1 METGKE
7 PELDKTSPRTKRR
20 GRWKPGESGN
30 LRGNHRGSK
39 HRATLFA
46 QALFDSECQAL
57 VKKTIELGLVGD
69 VAALKICMDRLLPP
83 LKSRPLRFKLP
94 ELRTVSDALSA
105 LAAIAEGL
113 SNGQLLPEE
122 GEVLSATVE
131 RFIKAVEVTM
141 LEDRLSALE
150 RARDEGHA
158 ATGSQYDA

>member
-1 METGKE
+1 MESGKPETSVNAEPKTGKRLWR
-7 PELDKTSPRTKRR
+7 PGTSANPAGMK
-20 GRWKPGESGN
+20 SGS
-30 LRGNHRGSK
+30 RHK
-39 HRATLFA
+39 ATLFVENLLKG
-46 QALFDSECQAL
+46 QREGL
-57 VKKTIELGLVGD
+57 VKKTIELGLAGD
-69 VAALKICMDRLLPP
+69 VVALKICMDRLLPP